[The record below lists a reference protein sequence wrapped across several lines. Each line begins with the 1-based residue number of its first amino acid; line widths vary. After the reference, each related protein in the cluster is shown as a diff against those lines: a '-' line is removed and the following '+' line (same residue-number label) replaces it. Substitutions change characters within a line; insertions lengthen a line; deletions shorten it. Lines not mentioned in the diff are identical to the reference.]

1 MASLQKSPE
10 IPTYETR
17 SPVKVNMI
25 YRGESIMRIRGA
37 VTGQVYQFSPI
48 APIQSID
55 RRDAAFINQT
65 RLLRPVAHN

>member
-1 MASLQKSPE
+1 MENVQKSPE
-10 IPTYETR
+10 IPSYETR
-17 SPVKVNMI
+17 NLAKVSMI

-48 APIQSID
+48 APVQLID

-65 RLLRPVAHN
+65 RLLRPVAHR